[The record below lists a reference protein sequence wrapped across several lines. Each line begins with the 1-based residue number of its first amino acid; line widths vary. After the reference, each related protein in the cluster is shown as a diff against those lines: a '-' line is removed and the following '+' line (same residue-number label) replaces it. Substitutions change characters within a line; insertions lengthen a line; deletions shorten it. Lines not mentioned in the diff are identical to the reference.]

1 MAGCVGVTRGGATG
15 CGDVGAGVGVGVGVG
30 CPRRSPGA
38 TGGKPLSEGPCTP
51 GARPSSVG
59 GGRRKS
65 IGRGDVVVSC
75 AATGAPAASIA
86 AASANAAACCRPK
99 LRTVILSAI
108 PHYPYV
114 ARAAELALNLA
125 AGDSRAPARMTSA
138 ALRTRAFP

>member
-1 MAGCVGVTRGGATG
+1 MRISDWSS
-15 CGDVGAGVGVGVGVG
+15 DV
-30 CPRRSPGA
+30 CSSD
-38 TGGKPLSEGPCTP
+38 L
-51 GARPSSVG
+51 GARPSLVG
-59 GGRRKS
+59 GGKRKS
-65 IGRGDVVVSC
+65 IGRDVVVSC

-86 AASANAAACCRPK
+86 AASTNAPASCRPK

-125 AGDSRAPARMTSA
+125 AGDSGAPARMTSA